1 MRNVRFIYQKTG
13 RAKFISHL
21 DLNRLMIRV
30 LKRSRLP
37 VWFTEGFNSH
47 AFITFALPLS
57 LGFESSFDVMDFRVT
72 DDSIT
77 NDEILLKLKSAL
89 PPDIIA
95 QKVYEPHTKAK
106 IIRFA
111 EFDVSLVCDSQN
123 AEKLKAFFAADE
135 IIVEKTTKKKEIK
148 SFDVKP
154 KIRDMRITDREGG
167 ISVYILLPAGNDE
180 NINPMIIFDAAE
192 KFGIEFDVERVVR
205 GIIFDEN
212 MKPFE

>member
-1 MRNVRFIYQKTG
+1 MRNVRLIYQKTG

-57 LGFESSFDVMDFRVT
+57 LGFESRFDVMDFRVT
-72 DDSIT
+72 DDSLT
-77 NDEILLKLKSAL
+77 NDEILSKLKSAL

-95 QKVYEPHTKAK
+95 QKVYEPRTKAK

-111 EFDVSLVCDSQN
+111 EFDVSVVCDGQN
-123 AEKLKAFFAADE
+123 AEKMKAFFAADE
-135 IIVEKTTKKKEIK
+135 IIVEKSTKKKGIK
-148 SFDVKP
+148 AFDVKP
-154 KIRDMRITDREGG
+154 KIKDMRIKDCEGG
-167 ISVYILLPAGNDE
+167 IRVYLLLPAGNDE
-180 NINPMIIFDAAE
+180 NINPMIMFDAAE

-205 GIIFDEN
+205 GMVFDEN